1 VSYRKLEPL
10 SRQVTIIIGLGVVS
24 FMAFGLAVSFYRNT
38 LFEQTLN
45 NIEDQNDQLLGDIEQ
60 GYRDLEYFT
69 STQYKDKYAKENLN
83 LINQG
88 EKTLL
93 IAKENLEVE
102 IGMLDRNG
110 ILDEQREAKYFE
122 LLRQMPIIEHWK
134 LYLFYKEKI
143 EGLKQSL

>member
-1 VSYRKLEPL
+1 MSYRKLEPL